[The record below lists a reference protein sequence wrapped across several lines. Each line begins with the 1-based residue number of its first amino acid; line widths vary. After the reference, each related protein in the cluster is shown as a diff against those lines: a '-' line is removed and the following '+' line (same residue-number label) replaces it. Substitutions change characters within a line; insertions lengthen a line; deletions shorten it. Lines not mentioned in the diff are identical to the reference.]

1 MEGPKCP
8 VKEMS
13 EMGITED
20 AGNDNHNTVGAPV
33 RVSRTNRSAT
43 SNQNGGIGHRSS
55 SPIRQV
61 ERNKSGPLGRMM
73 KGGRAPPKRSKSS
86 QIGRPTFD
94 PGLGESPALFDQQ
107 GKRRGIFR
115 SQSSRVK
122 GTMRNAPARS
132 GSFQR
137 RRLLDRTSSS
147 SSLRRST
154 LKSGT
159 TGTVETDDV
168 SVTDSVYTSLS
179 IHTMDSIMVRKKQI
193 PLNQG
198 EHAGDAGMSIE
209 FKDSQHWAE
218 QSDGCDD
225 EGEMYEYEDELSVFS
240 ESWCSSE
247 SCEVLSDYEEGEMD
261 GAIMEDDEDGDENEK
276 TTPSVQIEKEC
287 TNVERN

>member
-1 MEGPKCP
+1 MEGPKWP

-13 EMGITED
+13 KMGITED
-20 AGNDNHNTVGAPV
+20 VGNENANTVSAPV
-33 RVSRTNRSAT
+33 SVSRTNRSAI
-43 SNQNGGIGHRSS
+43 SNLNDGIGHRSS
-55 SPIRQV
+55 SPTRQV

-94 PGLGESPALFDQQ
+94 PCLGDSPALVDQQ
-107 GKRRGIFR
+107 SKRRGIFR

-122 GTMRNAPARS
+122 GTTRNAPGRS

-168 SVTDSVYTSLS
+168 SVTDSVYTSIS
-179 IHTMDSIMVRKKQI
+179 IHTVDSIMIRKRQI

-198 EHAGDAGMSIE
+198 EHAGDTGMSIE
-209 FKDSQHWAE
+209 FKDSENWTE
-218 QSDGCDD
+218 QSDGYDD

-276 TTPSVQIEKEC
+276 TTLPVQTKKEC
-287 TNVERN
+287 TNAE